1 MKISAKISWIIYFVL
16 FILFFIAGIVFIII
30 TSFQNLSEFN
40 PLYTMLSGFSQ
51 LRYYELF
58 LTLSLSSFICSVCFI
73 TIWVIARYNNLNNK
87 VTAFFAILIAV
98 LFCVTNSLAGFN
110 AYKNF
115 SEKGVCTDITKES
128 EKPDEKYMPFFPY
141 CDKIAECTNNIPY
154 YSLDQYKMN
163 GTILRT
169 AQIFYDSADDDS
181 DGITITVDYFES
193 DKTYM
198 MSKYNSEKYWYETTD
213 ELGNTLSPKDIV
225 KNTYDGNDCLL
236 IFLDTEKRCI
246 IKGEN
251 FYYSAIV
258 QDEANMLNINEKEF
272 TSFAYQEFDLISTT
286 DLYNGMPE
294 LDI

>member
-1 MKISAKISWIIYFVL
+1 MKISRIIYFVL
-16 FILFFIAGIVFIII
+16 FILFFIAGTVFLIISSI
-30 TSFQNLSEFN
+30 TNLSEFN
-40 PLYTMLSGFSQ
+40 PLYTLLAGFSQ

-73 TIWVIARYNNLNNK
+73 IIWVIARFTTLNNK
-87 VTAFFAILIAV
+87 ITAFFAILIAV
-98 LFCVTNSLAGFN
+98 LFCVTNSLAGIN
-110 AYKNF
+110 AYENF
-115 SEKGVCTDITKES
+115 SEKGVYTDITKDY

-141 CDKIAECTNNIPY
+141 CDKLAECTNTIPY
-154 YSLDQYKMN
+154 YSLNQYKMN
-163 GTILRT
+163 GSFLRT
-169 AQIFYDSADDDS
+169 AQIFNDLVDDDL
-181 DGITITVDYFES
+181 DKVTITVDYFES

-198 MSKYNSEKYWYETTD
+198 MSKYNSEKFLYETTD
-213 ELGNTLSPKDIV
+213 ELGNTLSPDDIV
-225 KNTYDGNDCLL
+225 KNTYDGNECLL

-294 LDI
+294 LEL